1 MTLRGP
7 WLRFAFWVH
16 RFRGLPR
23 AERAFSGV
31 TAPCLLRRPLFGL
44 RFAADVSRTPTHRL
58 LYLEGERFIGERF
71 LLSRLVPKGGTI
83 VDVGANIGYYLLLFE
98 KLAGPTGSVV
108 AIEPSAENLPE
119 LKRNIAENGFR
130 NVELHEV
137 AVGASRGT
145 VGFRSGIN
153 GGIAEATAAA
163 YQVPLL
169 PLDEIVG
176 ARRVDFLKI
185 DVEGGEGRVL
195 AGGRSLVRRWHPVV
209 FMEVHPHM
217 LGAYG
222 DTARGVV
229 ERLRAEYESVELYE
243 NVEDKISPCGKFA
256 VRYLGRDPV
265 RRIADPEA
273 FLASM
278 DAAPPVCTFWAVAK
292 TGK

>member
-1 MTLRGP
+1 MALRWS

-16 RFRGLPR
+16 RFHGLPR

-31 TAPCLLRRPLFGL
+31 AAPCILRRPLFGFRL
-44 RFAADVSRTPTHRL
+44 AIDVSRTPTQRL

-71 LLSRLVPKGGTI
+71 LLSRLVPKGGTV
-83 VDVGANIGYYLLLFE
+83 VDVGANVGYYLLLFE
-98 KLAGPTGSVV
+98 QLAGPDGSVL

-119 LKRNIAENGFR
+119 LKRNVAENGFR
-130 NVELHEV
+130 NVELREV
-137 AVGASRGT
+137 AVGASNGT

-153 GGIAEATAAA
+153 GGIAEASSAA
-163 YQVPLL
+163 YQVPLM
-169 PLDEIVG
+169 PLDDVVG
-176 ARRVDFLKI
+176 SRRVDFLKI

-195 AGGRSLVRRWHPVV
+195 AGGGNLLRRWRPVV

-217 LGAYG
+217 LGTYG

-229 ERLRAEYESVELYE
+229 DRLRTEYETVELYE
-243 NVEDKISPCGKFA
+243 NVEDEMSAGGKFA

-265 RRIADPEA
+265 RRIADAEA

-292 TGK
+292 PGK